1 MMKILKISLTLFLAL
16 TAAALAAPSPYT
28 QEHKYA
34 RVTLQQQKIT
44 SEKQILVKDSS
55 TGDVLGTACSNALIT
70 RAFSDFGIV
79 ADVGPNGDGNITA
92 GPSTFV
98 VHEDPQY
105 SGGITC
111 YRMYNDY
118 ESFVVCDG
126 VPLPT
131 NVPLDPIKGND
142 IPPCFS
148 DTVDMTLQ
156 RAAETIHVVDTFPV
170 PGSET
175 NSTSAVSTS
184 NLEQRQTG
192 TCSQWSPATRK
203 VGDGDPHQNYWRKQL
218 SENLDCGNA
227 DHCTVGA
234 TQSKSY
240 TIGWTATAD
249 ASQWI
254 SGGFAVQ
261 ASWTT
266 GLDYQCTASSH
277 QTVCIWYNTA
287 HTAYTVQNGLYNVC
301 TGFNPNNGA
310 GFVMF
315 SPNQNNKGGGYYCV
329 IGTCRSQ
336 GQNYW
341 DKSGPAGGP

>member
-1 MMKILKISLTLFLAL
+1 MKILKISLTLFLAL

-34 RVTLQQQKIT
+34 RVTVQQQKIT
-44 SEKQILVKDSS
+44 SEKQILVKDGS
-55 TGDVLGTACSNALIT
+55 TGDILGSACSNALT
-70 RAFSDFGIV
+70 PTS
-79 ADVGPNGDGNITA
+79 
-92 GPSTFV
+92 
-98 VHEDPQY
+98 DPQY
-105 SGGITC
+105 SYGITC

-118 ESFVVCDG
+118 ESFV
-126 VPLPT
+126 
-131 NVPLDPIKGND
+131 
-142 IPPCFS
+142 
-148 DTVDMTLQ
+148 
-156 RAAETIHVVDTFPV
+156 RAAQTIHVVDTFPV
-170 PGSET
+170 PGSEA

-218 SENLDCGNA
+218 SENLDCVGA
-227 DHCTVGA
+227 DHCNVGA
-234 TQSKSY
+234 SQSNSY
-240 TIGWTATAD
+240 AIGWTATAD

-277 QTVCIWYNTA
+277 QTVCIWYNTSHA
-287 HTAYTVQNGLYNVC
+287 AYTVQNGLYNVC
-301 TGFNPNNGA
+301 TRFNPNNGA
-310 GFVMF
+310 AFVIF
-315 SPNQNNKGGGYYCV
+315 SPNQNNKC
-329 IGTCRSQ
+329 Q

>member
-1 MMKILKISLTLFLAL
+1 MKILKISLTLFLAI
-16 TAAALAAPSPYT
+16 TAAPSPYT
-28 QEHKYA
+28 QEYKYA
-34 RVTLQQQKIT
+34 QVTVQQQKIT

-55 TGDVLGTACSNALIT
+55 TGDILGSACSNALNT
-70 RAFSDFGIV
+70 GAFSDFGIV

-92 GPSTFV
+92 GPSTYV

-118 ESFVVCDG
+118 ESFV
-126 VPLPT
+126 
-131 NVPLDPIKGND
+131 
-142 IPPCFS
+142 
-148 DTVDMTLQ
+148 
-156 RAAETIHVVDTFPV
+156 
-170 PGSET
+170 
-175 NSTSAVSTS
+175 
-184 NLEQRQTG
+184 
-192 TCSQWSPATRK
+192 
-203 VGDGDPHQNYWRKQL
+203 
-218 SENLDCGNA
+218 ENLDCGSA

-234 TQSKSY
+234 SQSKSY

-315 SPNQNNKGGGYYCV
+315 SPNQNNKGAVDYGN
-329 IGTCRSQ
+329 TL
-336 GQNYW
+336 
-341 DKSGPAGGP
+341 

>member
-1 MMKILKISLTLFLAL
+1 MMKIPKISLTLFLAV

-34 RVTLQQQKIT
+34 RVT
-44 SEKQILVKDSS
+44 DSS
-55 TGDVLGTACSNALIT
+55 TGDILGSACSNALT
-70 RAFSDFGIV
+70 TGAFSDFGIV

-98 VHEDPQY
+98 VHEDPQ
-105 SGGITC
+105 
-111 YRMYNDY
+111 MYNDY
-118 ESFVVCDG
+118 ESFV
-126 VPLPT
+126 
-131 NVPLDPIKGND
+131 
-142 IPPCFS
+142 
-148 DTVDMTLQ
+148 

-170 PGSET
+170 PGSQA
-175 NSTSAVSTS
+175 NSTSAVSMS

-192 TCSQWSPATRK
+192 ACSQWSPATRK

-218 SENLDCGNA
+218 SENLDCGDA

-234 TQSKSY
+234 SQSKSY

-287 HTAYTVQNGLYNVC
+287 HTAYTVQNGPYNLC

-336 GQNYW
+336 GQYYW

>member
-1 MMKILKISLTLFLAL
+1 MKILKISLTLFLAI
-16 TAAALAAPSPYT
+16 TAAPSPYT
-28 QEHKYA
+28 QEYKYA
-34 RVTLQQQKIT
+34 QVTVQQQKIT

-55 TGDVLGTACSNALIT
+55 TGDILGSACSNALNT
-70 RAFSDFGIV
+70 GAFSDFGIV

-92 GPSTFV
+92 GPSTYV

-118 ESFVVCDG
+118 ESFV
-126 VPLPT
+126 
-131 NVPLDPIKGND
+131 
-142 IPPCFS
+142 
-148 DTVDMTLQ
+148 
-156 RAAETIHVVDTFPV
+156 RAAETIHVADTFPV
-170 PGSET
+170 PHAKA
-175 NSTSAVSTS
+175 NSTSAVYTS

-218 SENLDCGNA
+218 SENLDCGSA

-234 TQSKSY
+234 SQSKSY